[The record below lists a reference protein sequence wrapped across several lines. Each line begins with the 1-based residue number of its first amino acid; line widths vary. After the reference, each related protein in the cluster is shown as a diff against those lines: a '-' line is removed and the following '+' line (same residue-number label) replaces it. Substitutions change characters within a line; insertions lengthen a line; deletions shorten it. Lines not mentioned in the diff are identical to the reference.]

1 MNMIAGGKQG
11 FKYPLVIGG
20 KHIDDDKKSTK
31 LYLDFIEKFRIA
43 HKHNSLLLNFQLKKN
58 VTTVIKENF
67 YMLYIN
73 YQKKKIFIPQHL
85 HVHLFQ

>member
-43 HKHNSLLLNFQLKKN
+43 HKHNSLLLNFQLKKKCN
-58 VTTVIKENF
+58 HSNKGEL
-67 YMLYIN
+67 LYVV
-73 YQKKKIFIPQHL
+73 Y
-85 HVHLFQ
+85 